1 MAGIDEDSK
10 KLLDQVKKGKD
21 LKFVLIAQGAN
32 VKKLII
38 YKTGSPSGK
47 ISEAKKDGHKGKA
60 FWGEALGGGS
70 KVVFQMSS
78 ADGFS
83 KVPGK
88 EQVLKTF
95 ILKETQLKIRLAYE
109 IVDGAPKKP
118 ETSKEDVQQLKAI
131 TSSLK
136 KLKGSLAEAI
146 VQDPARK
153 PAIMKNIAEIQKAI
167 KAKDADKAQK
177 TFDDLK
183 AKL

>member
-60 FWGEALGGGS
+60 FWGEALGSGS

-78 ADGFS
+78 CTVS
-83 KVPGK
+83 
-88 EQVLKTF
+88 QT
-95 ILKETQLKIRLAYE
+95 LA
-109 IVDGAPKKP
+109 P
-118 ETSKEDVQQLKAI
+118 ETRAASSNSGLAVRKVADDSRN
-131 TSSLK
+131 TSGDHRNPST
-136 KLKGSLAEAI
+136 
-146 VQDPARK
+146 R
-153 PAIMKNIAEIQKAI
+153 IMPVIE
-167 KAKDADKAQK
+167 
-177 TFDDLK
+177 
-183 AKL
+183 